1 MSPVS
6 ESTGIH
12 VGEHEGNVPRIFADI
27 FDAYRRPIYDYLL
40 RLTQDAVVAEDLT
53 QETFMRVHDGL
64 PGFRGEASLITWV
77 YRIATNVCL
86 DHLRRRSTTQDSVT
100 HSLDEMSMEQE
111 MLVDDEAAS
120 PEQQAVRSE
129 MSTCVQALIDQLPPD
144 YRAALILHDL
154 EGMTS
159 AQIADV
165 LAVSL
170 DTVKIRLHRARA
182 RLRAALKMGCDFA
195 HDERSVLV
203 CEPKAGTRAVK

>member
-1 MSPVS
+1 MSPLP
-6 ESTGIH
+6 EPMEIH
-12 VGEHEGNVPRIFADI
+12 IGGHEGNSPRTFTNI
-27 FDAYRRPIYDYLL
+27 FDAYRRPIYSYLL
-40 RLTQDAVVAEDLT
+40 RLTQDPVVAEDLT
-53 QETFMRVHDGL
+53 QETFMRVHAGL
-64 PGFRGEASLITWV
+64 PGFRGESSLVTWV
-77 YRIATNVCL
+77 YRIATNACL

-144 YRAALILHDL
+144 HRAALILHDL

-159 AQIADV
+159 AEIADV

-182 RLRAALKMGCDFA
+182 RLRAALQMGCDFA
-195 HDERSVLV
+195 HDERGVLV
-203 CEPKAGTRAVK
+203 CEPKAGTRAVE